1 MNGLKIV
8 MVTLLAGGL
17 SIGIALLGERWLG
30 DAAPSSPGQSLARA
44 PLTRL
49 PPFQLPD
56 VAGQVHSNRDWAGRV
71 LILHYWATWCPDSV
85 RQMDLLGDLARER
98 ADAGWQLVGVAI
110 DRPADVERF
119 LAERPVD
126 HLVLVGDE
134 AAMDLAVRFGN
145 RIQALPFTMVFDATG
160 RQVFR
165 QVGELDPAVLRP
177 ILTALV
183 GEHKRTKGD
192 N

>member
-8 MVTLLAGGL
+8 LVTLLAGGL

-30 DAAPSSPGQSLARA
+30 DSAPSSPGQSLTRG

-56 VAGQVHSNRDWAGRV
+56 VAGQVHSNRDWAGRI

-85 RQMDLLGDLARER
+85 RQMDLLGDLLRER
-98 ADAGWQLVGVAI
+98 PDADWQIVGVAI

-126 HLVLVGDE
+126 YLVLVGDE
-134 AAMDLAVRFGN
+134 AAMDLAARLGN
-145 RIQALPFTMVFDATG
+145 RIQVLPFTMVFDATG

-165 QVGELDPAVLRP
+165 QVGELDRAQLMPTLM
-177 ILTALV
+177 ALV
-183 GEHKRTKGD
+183 GD
-192 N
+192 